1 MSDQKFLALFSGK
14 GDNDLKQT
22 KIQACILYS
31 QQKIKLQ
38 KNSYAKDSRSTFLPR
53 VGSTFFFYRVRTKKT
68 KHKKFCPFLHGLY
81 SMNMTFWTYISSRK
95 KTAIN
100 AKISLC
106 RSFSL
111 NPSSFFLHCF
121 SFSRSASIS
130 AFKGI
135 VYGQTNFQIK
145 IPSKNW
151 F

>member
-1 MSDQKFLALFSGK
+1 MHPVFSAKNQATEKFVC
-14 GDNDLKQT
+14 QR
-22 KIQACILYS
+22 
-31 QQKIKLQ
+31 LQ
-38 KNSYAKDSRSTFLPR
+38 IHVSPKSRFH
-53 VGSTFFFYRVRTKKT
+53 FFFYRNKKKKT

-106 RSFSL
+106 KSFSL

-145 IPSKNW
+145 PPFLGTKIKSDALILY
-151 F
+151 